1 MSPRHLLS
9 SVFGRSP
16 IGPIQNHI
24 AKAHAAAADLEPFF
38 IAALAEDWEQA
49 TLIQQRIA
57 HRASE
62 ADDIKKQVRLSR
74 PKTLFLPVPR
84 ADLLEL
90 VTVQDKVANRAKDIA
105 GLVLGR
111 RISFPEAIKESFL
124 HYVKRSVETSAQALR
139 AINELDDLLET
150 GFRGREADL
159 VENMIEE
166 LDAIESDTDRLQVH
180 IRRTLFEHE
189 KELHPVD
196 VMFMYKII
204 EWVGDLA
211 DRASRVGGYLQ
222 LLLAH

>member
-1 MSPRHLLS
+1 M
-9 SVFGRSP
+9 
-16 IGPIQNHI
+16 
-24 AKAHAAAADLEPFF
+24 
-38 IAALAEDWEQA
+38 
-49 TLIQQRIA
+49 
-57 HRASE
+57 
-62 ADDIKKQVRLSR
+62 
-74 PKTLFLPVPR
+74 PR